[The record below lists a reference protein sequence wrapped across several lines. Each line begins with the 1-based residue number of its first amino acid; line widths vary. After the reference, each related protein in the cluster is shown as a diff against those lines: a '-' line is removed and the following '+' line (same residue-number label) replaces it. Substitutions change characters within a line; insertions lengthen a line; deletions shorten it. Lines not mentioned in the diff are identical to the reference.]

1 MAAETAPPA
10 SERRIAQR
18 LKPALGTVCRI
29 ETDDAKPRVGLV
41 WNISLTGISLLLG
54 QPPKAKDILAGELAL
69 DDGKTAMPV
78 IFSVIHVKPTPTG
91 DYLVGAQFLRELT
104 VKELGQFLDPTTQ
117 S

>member
-1 MAAETAPPA
+1 MAAIAPAA

-29 ETDDAKPRVGLV
+29 ETDDAKPWVGLV

-54 QPPKAKDILAGELAL
+54 RPPKAKDILTGELAL
-69 DDGKTAMPV
+69 DDGSTAMPV

-91 DYLVGAQFLRELT
+91 DYLVGAQFLRPLT
-104 VKELGQFLDPTTQ
+104 EEEIARFAGPQG
-117 S
+117 

>member
-1 MAAETAPPA
+1 MAVTASDA

-29 ETDDAKPRVGLV
+29 ETDDAKPQVGLV

-54 QPPKAKDILAGELAL
+54 KPPKAKDILAGELSL
-69 DDGKTAMPV
+69 DDGSTAMPV

-91 DYLVGAQFLRELT
+91 DYLVGAQFLRSLT
-104 VKELGQFLDPTTQ
+104 EEEIVRFAGQQ
-117 S
+117 A